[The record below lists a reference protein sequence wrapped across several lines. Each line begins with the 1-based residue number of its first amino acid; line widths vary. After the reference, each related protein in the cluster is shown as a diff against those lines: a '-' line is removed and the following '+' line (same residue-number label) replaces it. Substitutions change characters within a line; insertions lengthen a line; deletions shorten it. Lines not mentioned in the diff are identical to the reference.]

1 MVSYSLCIVDVAGNY
16 IVVPPLEVSQGGQYE
31 GRQAVKIIFNTDTH
45 GRRDDM
51 IDDLTRMIEKSNPK
65 SLEDISSLLAD
76 RQYNIVAEET
86 PSPTGA

>member
-16 IVVPPLEVSQGGQYE
+16 IVVPPLEVRGKYE